1 MESIKRN
8 IYVLR
13 NAIKE
18 KIEVTKGTDMIPIEL
33 NVVDYNIPDY
43 AIAVAYAL
51 GQTSDVPKK
60 ILCDVG
66 NNAIKFTPSE
76 SFFEVGRNELMVR
89 VLKDEKKLFTFCD
102 TVICKDSA
110 IKINDASESQDPSLV
125 EQLLN
130 KMSDETKDRLVL
142 QSEVEDARKGYD
154 ETIYA
159 SAGEAVRGQVA
170 NVKKDIF
177 DLNSTYIYSPCFYE
191 KNADEFP
198 DFLYVD
204 LNNKFGQTN
213 LRTSIYHKPGVFV
226 ANSPLDDSED
236 YLVYR
241 EVFYHNRQ
249 AVSVKLTEAYP
260 YMGRVWMNFY
270 NGIEWSGWKQIA
282 EPHSTFT
289 NTKQYTPLLL
299 TGDGREIAQDKNNG
313 YAVGHYVQIGNIVLL
328 YFQVKTKIAENGEY
342 AKISLP
348 VKATAVSGGATFA
361 VSECGGLTNKSAG
374 RGEIREDGMI
384 SLLSED
390 EGNGN
395 IGYSNVEWQNK
406 DEIGYL
412 KMSGF
417 YFV

>member
-1 MESIKRN
+1 MNTIKRDV
-8 IYVLR
+8 YVLR
-13 NAIKE
+13 NAIKIP
-18 KIEVTKGTDMIPIEL
+18 IEVTKGTDMIPIEL

-102 TVICKDSA
+102 TVICKDST
-110 IKINDASESQDPSLV
+110 IKINDASEAQDPSLV

-130 KMSDETKDRLVL
+130 KMSNEIKDRLVL
-142 QSEVEDARKGYD
+142 RSEVEDIREGYN
-154 ETIYA
+154 ETVYA
-159 SAGEAVRGQVA
+159 SAGEAVRRQFT
-170 NVKKDIF
+170 NVDSALAKCMTVD
-177 DLNSTYIYSPCFYE
+177 NENTVNVSSTDTI
-191 KNADEFP
+191 
-198 DFLYVD
+198 VD
-204 LNNKFGQTN
+204 LVNKIPSFKSELTVFANDDTTYGREFREELNKDCNCNFYGYVTMHWTFDGQSVSFVAIEYNTGKSYRKMYSKINGQTW
-213 LRTSIYHKPGVFV
+213 SKWVQI
-226 ANSPLDDSED
+226 SEP
-236 YLVYR
+236 
-241 EVFYHNRQ
+241 Q
-249 AVSVKLTEAYP
+249 SAS
-260 YMGRVWMNFY
+260 
-270 NGIEWSGWKQIA
+270 
-282 EPHSTFT
+282 
-289 NTKQYTPLLL
+289 YTPLLL
-299 TGDGREIAQDKNNG
+299 TGDGREIGQDKNGG
-313 YAVGHYVQIGNIVLL
+313 YAIGHYVQIGNIVLL
-328 YFQVKTKIAENGEY
+328 YFQVKTKIIESGEL
-342 AKISLP
+342 AKVSLP
-348 VKATAVSGGATFA
+348 ISATPISGGATFA

>member
-33 NVVDYNIPDY
+33 KVVDYNIPDY

-102 TVICKDSA
+102 TVICKDST
-110 IKINDASESQDPSLV
+110 IKINDASETQNPSLV

-142 QSEVEDARKGYD
+142 QSEVEDIRKGYD
-154 ETIYA
+154 ETVYA
-159 SAGEAVRGQVA
+159 SAGEAVREQVA
-170 NVKKDIF
+170 NVKDDMSEMKTDLSEEISTVKDKVF
-177 DLNSTYIYSPCFYE
+177 DLGSTLATPR
-191 KNADEFP
+191 A
-198 DFLYVD
+198 
-204 LNNKFGQTN
+204 
-213 LRTSIYHKPGVFV
+213 
-226 ANSPLDDSED
+226 
-236 YLVYR
+236 
-241 EVFYHNRQ
+241 
-249 AVSVKLTEAYP
+249 
-260 YMGRVWMNFY
+260 
-270 NGIEWSGWKQIA
+270 
-282 EPHSTFT
+282 
-289 NTKQYTPLLL
+289 YTPKLL
-299 TGDGREIAQDKNNG
+299 TASGREITQDKADG
-313 YAVGHYVQIGNIVLL
+313 YAVGYYMQIGNIVLL
-328 YFQVKTKIAENGEY
+328 YFQVKTKITEEGER

-348 VKATAVSGGATFA
+348 VEGTDASYGATFVA
-361 VSECGGLTNKSAG
+361 SESGGLTDSSAG
-374 RGEIREDGMI
+374 RGELREDGMI

-395 IGYSNVEWQNK
+395 IGYSNVYWKNTGQV
-406 DEIGYL
+406 GYI

>member
-33 NVVDYNIPDY
+33 KVVDYNIPDY

-102 TVICKDSA
+102 TVICKDST
-110 IKINDASESQDPSLV
+110 IKINDASETQDPSLV

-142 QSEVEDARKGYD
+142 QSEVEDIRKGYD
-154 ETIYA
+154 ETVYA
-159 SAGEAVRGQVA
+159 SAGEAVREQVA
-170 NVKKDIF
+170 NVKDDMSEMKTDLSEEISTVKDKVF
-177 DLNSTYIYSPCFYE
+177 DLGSTLATPR
-191 KNADEFP
+191 A
-198 DFLYVD
+198 
-204 LNNKFGQTN
+204 
-213 LRTSIYHKPGVFV
+213 
-226 ANSPLDDSED
+226 
-236 YLVYR
+236 
-241 EVFYHNRQ
+241 
-249 AVSVKLTEAYP
+249 
-260 YMGRVWMNFY
+260 
-270 NGIEWSGWKQIA
+270 
-282 EPHSTFT
+282 
-289 NTKQYTPLLL
+289 YTPKLL
-299 TGDGREIAQDKNNG
+299 TASGREITQDKADG
-313 YAVGHYVQIGNIVLL
+313 YAVGYYMQIGNIVLL
-328 YFQVKTKIAENGEY
+328 YFQVKTKITENGER

-348 VKATAVSGGATFA
+348 VEGTDASYGATFA
-361 VSECGGLTNKSAG
+361 VSESGGLTDSSAG
-374 RGEIREDGMI
+374 RGELREDGMI

-395 IGYSNVEWQNK
+395 IGYSNVYWKNTGQV
-406 DEIGYL
+406 GYI

>member
-33 NVVDYNIPDY
+33 KVVDYNIPDY

-66 NNAIKFTPSE
+66 NNAIKFTPSG

-102 TVICKDSA
+102 TVICKDST
-110 IKINDASESQDPSLV
+110 IKINDASETQDPSLV

-142 QSEVEDARKGYD
+142 QSEVEDIRKGYD

-170 NVKKDIF
+170 NVKDDMSKMRTDM
-177 DLNSTYIYSPCFYE
+177 SE
-191 KNADEFP
+191 ME
-198 DFLYVD
+198 
-204 LNNKFGQTN
+204 TN
-213 LRTSIYHKPGVFV
+213 LSEETSTAKRDISNLKSALATPR
-226 ANSPLDDSED
+226 A
-236 YLVYR
+236 
-241 EVFYHNRQ
+241 
-249 AVSVKLTEAYP
+249 
-260 YMGRVWMNFY
+260 
-270 NGIEWSGWKQIA
+270 
-282 EPHSTFT
+282 
-289 NTKQYTPLLL
+289 YTPKLL
-299 TGDGREIAQDKNNG
+299 TASGREITQDKADG
-313 YAVGHYVQIGNIVLL
+313 YAVGYYMQIGNIVLL
-328 YFQVKTKIAENGEY
+328 YFQVKTKITEEGER

-348 VKATAVSGGATFA
+348 VEETDASYGAAF
-361 VSECGGLTNKSAG
+361 VISESGGLTDSSAG
-374 RGEIREDGMI
+374 RGELRGDGMI
-384 SLLSED
+384 TLLSED
-390 EGNGN
+390 EGNGD
-395 IGYSNVEWQNK
+395 IGYSNVYWKNTGQV
-406 DEIGYL
+406 GYI

>member
-33 NVVDYNIPDY
+33 KVVDYNIPDY

-102 TVICKDSA
+102 TVICKDST
-110 IKINDASESQDPSLV
+110 IKINDASETQNPSLV

-142 QSEVEDARKGYD
+142 QSEVEDIRKGYD
-154 ETIYA
+154 ETVYA

-170 NVKKDIF
+170 NVKDDMSEMKTDLSEEISTVKDKVF
-177 DLNSTYIYSPCFYE
+177 DLESTLATPR
-191 KNADEFP
+191 A
-198 DFLYVD
+198 
-204 LNNKFGQTN
+204 
-213 LRTSIYHKPGVFV
+213 
-226 ANSPLDDSED
+226 
-236 YLVYR
+236 
-241 EVFYHNRQ
+241 
-249 AVSVKLTEAYP
+249 
-260 YMGRVWMNFY
+260 
-270 NGIEWSGWKQIA
+270 
-282 EPHSTFT
+282 
-289 NTKQYTPLLL
+289 YTPKLL
-299 TGDGREIAQDKNNG
+299 TASGREITQDKAGG
-313 YAVGHYVQIGNIVLL
+313 YAVGYYMQIGNIVLL
-328 YFQVKTKIAENGEY
+328 YFQVKTKITEEGER

-348 VKATAVSGGATFA
+348 VEETDASYGAAFV
-361 VSECGGLTNKSAG
+361 VSESGGLTDSSAG
-374 RGEIREDGMI
+374 RGELRGDGMI
-384 SLLSED
+384 TLLSED

-395 IGYSNVEWQNK
+395 IGYSNVYWKNTGQV
-406 DEIGYL
+406 GYI

>member
-33 NVVDYNIPDY
+33 KVVDYNIPDY

-110 IKINDASESQDPSLV
+110 IKINDASEPQDPSLV

-142 QSEVEDARKGYD
+142 QSEVEDIRKGYD

-159 SAGEAVRGQVA
+159 SAGEAVRGQVEKIKTETASEFTKVRNEALQIDTTLTDAKKAAPADEVGELKKKAYRTIDYDETETDEIMLGKKVYSKSIWQTHLPNATTEKFELNLPSDTYYAWIDMA
-170 NVKKDIF
+170 N
-177 DLNSTYIYSPCFYE
+177 SYIYKGGYTES
-191 KNADEFP
+191 FP
-198 DFLYVD
+198 
-204 LNNKFGQTN
+204 
-213 LRTSIYHKPGVFV
+213 
-226 ANSPLDDSED
+226 
-236 YLVYR
+236 
-241 EVFYHNRQ
+241 
-249 AVSVKLTEAYP
+249 
-260 YMGRVWMNFY
+260 
-270 NGIEWSGWKQIA
+270 
-282 EPHSTFT
+282 
-289 NTKQYTPLLL
+289 
-299 TGDGREIAQDKNNG
+299 
-313 YAVGHYVQIGNIVLL
+313 IGNSDPAWANNTVG
-328 YFQVKTKIAENGEY
+328 VKIING
-342 AKISLP
+342 SL
-348 VKATAVSGGATFA
+348 
-361 VSECGGLTNKSAG
+361 
-374 RGEIREDGMI
+374 EIRTKEDWA
-384 SLLSED
+384 
-390 EGNGN
+390 
-395 IGYSNVEWQNK
+395 GY
-406 DEIGYL
+406 
-412 KMSGF
+412 GF
-417 YFV
+417 FATIKYTKK

>member
-33 NVVDYNIPDY
+33 KVVDYNIPDY

-102 TVICKDSA
+102 TVICKDST
-110 IKINDASESQDPSLV
+110 IKINDASETQDPSLV

-142 QSEVEDARKGYD
+142 QSEVEDIRKGYD
-154 ETIYA
+154 ETVYA
-159 SAGEAVRGQVA
+159 SAGEAVREQVA
-170 NVKKDIF
+170 NVKDDMSEMKTDLSEEISTVKDKVF
-177 DLNSTYIYSPCFYE
+177 DLGSTLATPR
-191 KNADEFP
+191 A
-198 DFLYVD
+198 
-204 LNNKFGQTN
+204 
-213 LRTSIYHKPGVFV
+213 
-226 ANSPLDDSED
+226 
-236 YLVYR
+236 
-241 EVFYHNRQ
+241 
-249 AVSVKLTEAYP
+249 
-260 YMGRVWMNFY
+260 
-270 NGIEWSGWKQIA
+270 
-282 EPHSTFT
+282 
-289 NTKQYTPLLL
+289 YTPKLL
-299 TGDGREIAQDKNNG
+299 TASGREITQDKADG
-313 YAVGHYVQIGNIVLL
+313 YAVGYYMQIGNIVLL
-328 YFQVKTKIAENGEY
+328 YFQVKTKITENGER

-348 VKATAVSGGATFA
+348 VEGTDASYGVTFA
-361 VSECGGLTNKSAG
+361 VSESGGLTDSSAG
-374 RGEIREDGMI
+374 RAEVREDGMI

-390 EGNGN
+390 EENGN
-395 IGYSNVEWQNK
+395 IGYSNVYWKNTGQV
-406 DEIGYL
+406 GYI

>member
-33 NVVDYNIPDY
+33 KVVDYNIPDY

-110 IKINDASESQDPSLV
+110 IKINDASEPQDPSLV

-142 QSEVEDARKGYD
+142 QSEVEDIRKGYD
-154 ETIYA
+154 ETVYA

-170 NVKKDIF
+170 NVKDDMSEMKTDLSEEISTVKDKVF
-177 DLNSTYIYSPCFYE
+177 DLESTLATPR
-191 KNADEFP
+191 A
-198 DFLYVD
+198 
-204 LNNKFGQTN
+204 
-213 LRTSIYHKPGVFV
+213 
-226 ANSPLDDSED
+226 
-236 YLVYR
+236 
-241 EVFYHNRQ
+241 
-249 AVSVKLTEAYP
+249 
-260 YMGRVWMNFY
+260 
-270 NGIEWSGWKQIA
+270 
-282 EPHSTFT
+282 
-289 NTKQYTPLLL
+289 YTPKLL
-299 TGDGREIAQDKNNG
+299 TASGREITQDKADG
-313 YAVGHYVQIGNIVLL
+313 YAVGYYMQIGNIVLL
-328 YFQVKTKIAENGEY
+328 YFQVKTKITENGER

-348 VKATAVSGGATFA
+348 VEGTDASYGVTFA
-361 VSECGGLTNKSAG
+361 VSESGGLTDSSAG
-374 RGEIREDGMI
+374 RAEVREDGMI

-390 EGNGN
+390 EENGN
-395 IGYSNVEWQNK
+395 IGYSNVYWKNTGQV
-406 DEIGYL
+406 GYI

>member
-18 KIEVTKGTDMIPIEL
+18 KIEITKGTDMIPIEL

-89 VLKDEKKLFTFCD
+89 VLKDEKKLFTFSE
-102 TVICKDSA
+102 TVICKDST
-110 IKINDASESQDPSLV
+110 IKINDASEAQDPSLV

-130 KMSDETKDRLVL
+130 KMSNEAKDRLVL
-142 QSEVEDARKGYD
+142 QSEVEDIRKGYD
-154 ETIYA
+154 ETVYG
-159 SAGEAVRGQVA
+159 SAGEAVRGQIA
-170 NVKKDIF
+170 NVKDDMSKMRTNLSEEISTVKDNVF
-177 DLNSTYIYSPCFYE
+177 DLESTLATPR
-191 KNADEFP
+191 A
-198 DFLYVD
+198 
-204 LNNKFGQTN
+204 
-213 LRTSIYHKPGVFV
+213 
-226 ANSPLDDSED
+226 
-236 YLVYR
+236 
-241 EVFYHNRQ
+241 
-249 AVSVKLTEAYP
+249 
-260 YMGRVWMNFY
+260 
-270 NGIEWSGWKQIA
+270 
-282 EPHSTFT
+282 
-289 NTKQYTPLLL
+289 YTPKLL
-299 TGDGREIAQDKNNG
+299 TASGREITQDKAGG
-313 YAVGHYVQIGNIVLL
+313 YAVGYYMQIGNIVLF
-328 YFQVKTKIAENGEY
+328 YFQVKTKITEEGER

-348 VKATAVSGGATFA
+348 VEETDASHGATFV
-361 VSECGGLTNKSAG
+361 VSESGGLTDSSAG
-374 RGEIREDGMI
+374 RGELREDGMI

-395 IGYSNVEWQNK
+395 IGYSNVYWKNTGQV
-406 DEIGYL
+406 GYI

>member
-18 KIEVTKGTDMIPIEL
+18 KIEITKGTDMIPIEL

-89 VLKDEKKLFTFCD
+89 VLKDEKKLFTFSE
-102 TVICKDSA
+102 TVICKDST
-110 IKINDASESQDPSLV
+110 IKINDASEAQDPSLV

-130 KMSDETKDRLVL
+130 KMSNEAKDRLVL
-142 QSEVEDARKGYD
+142 QSEVEDIRKGYD
-154 ETIYA
+154 ETVYE
-159 SAGEAVRGQVA
+159 SAGEAVRRQVA
-170 NVKKDIF
+170 NVKDDMSKTKKNLSEEISTVKDNVF
-177 DLNSTYIYSPCFYE
+177 DLKSALATPR
-191 KNADEFP
+191 A
-198 DFLYVD
+198 
-204 LNNKFGQTN
+204 
-213 LRTSIYHKPGVFV
+213 
-226 ANSPLDDSED
+226 
-236 YLVYR
+236 
-241 EVFYHNRQ
+241 
-249 AVSVKLTEAYP
+249 
-260 YMGRVWMNFY
+260 
-270 NGIEWSGWKQIA
+270 
-282 EPHSTFT
+282 
-289 NTKQYTPLLL
+289 YTPKLL
-299 TGDGREIAQDKNNG
+299 TASGREITQDKAGG
-313 YAVGHYVQIGNIVLL
+313 YAVGYYIQIGNIVLF
-328 YFQVKTKIAENGEY
+328 YFQVKTKITENGER

-348 VKATAVSGGATFA
+348 VEGTGASYGATFV
-361 VSECGGLTNKSAG
+361 VSESGGLTDSSAG

-384 SLLSED
+384 TLLSED

-395 IGYSNVEWQNK
+395 IGYSNVYWKNTGQA
-406 DEIGYL
+406 GYI

>member
-18 KIEVTKGTDMIPIEL
+18 KIEITKGTDMIPIEL

-89 VLKDEKKLFTFCD
+89 VLKDEKKLFTFSE
-102 TVICKDSA
+102 TVICKDST
-110 IKINDASESQDPSLV
+110 IKINDASEAQDPSLV

-130 KMSDETKDRLVL
+130 KMSNEAKDRLVL
-142 QSEVEDARKGYD
+142 QSEVEDIRKGYD
-154 ETIYA
+154 ETVYK
-159 SAGEAVRGQVA
+159 SAGEAVRGQIA
-170 NVKKDIF
+170 NVKDDMSKMR
-177 DLNSTYIYSPCFYE
+177 
-191 KNADEFP
+191 
-198 DFLYVD
+198 
-204 LNNKFGQTN
+204 TN
-213 LRTSIYHKPGVFV
+213 LSEEISTVKDNVFNLKS
-226 ANSPLDDSED
+226 ALATP
-236 YLVYR
+236 R
-241 EVFYHNRQ
+241 
-249 AVSVKLTEAYP
+249 A
-260 YMGRVWMNFY
+260 
-270 NGIEWSGWKQIA
+270 
-282 EPHSTFT
+282 
-289 NTKQYTPLLL
+289 YTPKLL
-299 TGDGREIAQDKNNG
+299 TASGREITQDKAGG
-313 YAVGHYVQIGNIVLL
+313 YAVGYYIQIGNIVLF
-328 YFQVKTKIAENGEY
+328 YFQVKTKITENGER

-348 VKATAVSGGATFA
+348 VEETGASYGATFV
-361 VSECGGLTNKSAG
+361 VSESGGLTDSSAG
-374 RGEIREDGMI
+374 RGELRGDGMI
-384 SLLSED
+384 TLLSED

-395 IGYSNVEWQNK
+395 IGYSNVYWKNTGQA
-406 DEIGYL
+406 GYI

>member
-18 KIEVTKGTDMIPIEL
+18 KIEITKGTDMIPIEL

-89 VLKDEKKLFTFCD
+89 VLKDEKKLFTFSE
-102 TVICKDSA
+102 TVICKDST
-110 IKINDASESQDPSLV
+110 IKINDASEAQDPSLV

-130 KMSDETKDRLVL
+130 KMSNEAKDRLVL
-142 QSEVEDARKGYD
+142 QSEVEDIRKGYD
-154 ETIYA
+154 ETVYK
-159 SAGEAVRGQVA
+159 SAGEAVRGQIA
-170 NVKKDIF
+170 NVKDDMSKMR
-177 DLNSTYIYSPCFYE
+177 
-191 KNADEFP
+191 
-198 DFLYVD
+198 
-204 LNNKFGQTN
+204 TN
-213 LRTSIYHKPGVFV
+213 LSEEISTVKDNVFNLKS
-226 ANSPLDDSED
+226 ALATP
-236 YLVYR
+236 R
-241 EVFYHNRQ
+241 
-249 AVSVKLTEAYP
+249 A
-260 YMGRVWMNFY
+260 
-270 NGIEWSGWKQIA
+270 
-282 EPHSTFT
+282 
-289 NTKQYTPLLL
+289 YTPKLL
-299 TGDGREIAQDKNNG
+299 TASGREITQDKAGG
-313 YAVGHYVQIGNIVLL
+313 YAVGYYIQIGNIVLF
-328 YFQVKTKIAENGEY
+328 YFQVKTKITENGER

-348 VKATAVSGGATFA
+348 VEGTGASYGATFV
-361 VSECGGLTNKSAG
+361 VSESGGLTDSSAG
-374 RGEIREDGMI
+374 RGELREDGMI
-384 SLLSED
+384 TLLSED

-395 IGYSNVEWQNK
+395 IGYSNVYWKNTGQA
-406 DEIGYL
+406 GYI